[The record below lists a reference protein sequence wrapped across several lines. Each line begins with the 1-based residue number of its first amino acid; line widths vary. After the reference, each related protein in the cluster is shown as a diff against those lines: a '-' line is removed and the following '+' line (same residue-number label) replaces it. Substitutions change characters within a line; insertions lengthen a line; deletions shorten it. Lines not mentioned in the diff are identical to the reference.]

1 MDLSK
6 VLASSLR
13 QKILREL
20 AKNREIRVMKLV
32 SNVNSTY
39 NELIRNILILKKEG
53 IITDEYRVKVKHGKV
68 RVITLNR
75 DNPKTKVLLAALKSL
90 DSEELLPKK

>member
-20 AKNREIRVMKLV
+20 SKTRELQVMQLV
-32 SNVNSTY
+32 SKVNSTY
-39 NELIRNILILKKEG
+39 NELNRNVMLLEKEG
-53 IITDEYRVKVKHGKV
+53 IIINEFRVKVRHGKI
-68 RVITLNR
+68 RIIRLNK
-75 DNPKTKVLLAALKSL
+75 DNPKTKILLATLQTL
-90 DSEELLPKK
+90 DANP